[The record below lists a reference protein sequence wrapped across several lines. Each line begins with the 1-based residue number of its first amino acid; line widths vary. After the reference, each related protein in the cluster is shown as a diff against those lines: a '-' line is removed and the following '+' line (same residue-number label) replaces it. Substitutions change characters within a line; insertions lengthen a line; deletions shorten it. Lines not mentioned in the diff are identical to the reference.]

1 MSEEAKVTPIE
12 LFFDL
17 VFVFSLMQD
26 HELSDPL
33 ELLPLGALYGGVAL
47 YLIAH
52 VAFRYRNVRSLNV
65 QRVVIAALLALI
77 PLGAQMSAL
86 AALGLLAA
94 VMIALIAFEATK
106 FSEVRDRVRH
116 EEDIAVS
123 QMGGEPAA
131 E

>member
-17 VFVFSLMQD
+17 VFVFSLTQD